1 MHTAWIASYLAMTRS
16 GSQARSDTEAK
27 RYESETTL
35 KKRPLSSES
44 GRFYPIFT
52 DNHSFRFRK
61 KTLLPPAVVEKTKVF
76 GSVLFE

>member
-1 MHTAWIASYLAMTRS
+1 MLQKKHWKKIDQKGITSPITPNNTQKWPP
-16 GSQARSDTEAK
+16 
-27 RYESETTL
+27 SE
-35 KKRPLSSES
+35 ES

-61 KTLLPPAVVEKTKVF
+61 KTLLPPAVVEKIKVF